1 MAITYTWKVTDMK
14 VRNQDIESTT
24 YEKTVVQTF
33 WEKTGTDENGNTGM
47 FAGAT
52 PFDYK
57 PESSTFIPFS
67 ELNEEIVVGWIQ
79 GVVVGRY
86 EEHVNEQ
93 IQKEIDEN
101 ANPIVDPGLPWAT
114 E

>member
-1 MAITYTWKVTDMK
+1 MK

-52 PFDYK
+52 PFQYN

-67 ELNEEIVVGWIQ
+67 ELTEEIVIGWIQ
-79 GVVVGRY
+79 GVVVGHY
-86 EEHVNEQ
+86 EDHVNEQ
-93 IQKEIDEN
+93 IQKDIDEKT
-101 ANPIVDPGLPWAT
+101 NPIIESVLPW
-114 E
+114 ES

>member
-1 MAITYTWKVTDMK
+1 MAIAYTWKVTDMA
-14 VRNQDIESTT
+14 VRNKTVDGTT
-24 YEKTVVQTF
+24 YDETVVQTF
-33 WEKTGTDENGNTGM
+33 WEKIGTDENGNTGM

-67 ELNEEIVVGWIQ
+67 ELTEEIVVGWIQ

-93 IQKEIDEN
+93 IQKEIDEKI
-101 ANPIVDPGLPWAT
+101 NPVADPGLPWAT

>member
-14 VRNQDIESTT
+14 VHNQDIESTT

-52 PFDYK
+52 PFQYN

-67 ELNEEIVVGWIQ
+67 ELTEEIVIGWIQ

-86 EEHVNEQ
+86 EDHVNEQ
-93 IQKEIDEN
+93 IQKDIDEK
-101 ANPIVDPGLPWAT
+101 ASQIIESVLPWGS
-114 E
+114 

>member
-52 PFDYK
+52 PFQYN

-67 ELNEEIVVGWIQ
+67 ELTEEIVIGWIQ
-79 GVVVGRY
+79 GVVVGHY
-86 EEHVNEQ
+86 EDHVNEQ
-93 IQKEIDEN
+93 IQKDIDEKT
-101 ANPIVDPGLPWAT
+101 NPIIESVLPWGS
-114 E
+114 